1 MRDTAPAVFID
12 RDGTVIR
19 EVGYLCRPEQIEILP
34 RVPEAIRRL
43 RGNGYRVVLVTN
55 QSAVARGMLKESE
68 LEEIHRLLRNELE
81 RVGAGLDGVYYCPHH
96 PSEGVAP
103 YVIHCRCRKPNS
115 GMIERAVRDLQLDLM
130 HSYVVGDQE
139 TDMELARRS
148 GIKGIWLRS
157 GDADGASIAPAQ
169 KKIDCDFI
177 ARDLWDAASWIL
189 ERALPSGVL
198 GS

>member
-1 MRDTAPAVFID
+1 MGDAAPAVFID

-34 RVPEAIRRL
+34 RVPEAIRML
-43 RGNGYRVVLVTN
+43 RGRGYRVVLVTN

-68 LEEIHRLLRNELE
+68 LEEIHHLLRNELH
-81 RVGAGLDGVYYCPHH
+81 RAGAGLDGIYYCPHH
-96 PSEGVAP
+96 PSDGVAP

-115 GMIERAVRDLQLDLM
+115 GMIERAARDLQLNLM

-139 TDMELARRS
+139 TDMELARRC

-157 GDADGASIAPAQ
+157 GDVDGATMSLAEI
-169 KKIDCDFI
+169 KLDCVFV

-189 ERALPSGVL
+189 ERSLPRGVL
-198 GS
+198 DS

>member
-1 MRDTAPAVFID
+1 MRDAAPAVFID

-34 RVPEAIRRL
+34 RVPEALRRL
-43 RGNGYRVVLVTN
+43 RGRGDRVVLVTN

-68 LEEIHRLLRNELE
+68 LEESHHVLRNELQ
-81 RVGAGLDGVYYCPHH
+81 RAGAGLDGIYYCPHH

-103 YVIHCRCRKPNS
+103 YVINCRCRKPNS

-130 HSYVVGDQE
+130 HSYVVGDQG

-148 GIKGIWLRS
+148 GIKGIRLRS
-157 GDADGASIAPAQ
+157 GGADGATMSRAEIET
-169 KKIDCDFI
+169 DCVFI

-189 ERALPSGVL
+189 QRSLPRGVL
-198 GS
+198 DS